1 MQKYTF
7 EREVEVVDGGGAS
20 RFSDALASLSHS
32 ATSLDERDV
41 ERIYLGIKVFY
52 A

>member
-1 MQKYTF
+1 M
-7 EREVEVVDGGGAS
+7 DGGGAS
-20 RFSDALASLSHS
+20 RFSDALASLSLSLS